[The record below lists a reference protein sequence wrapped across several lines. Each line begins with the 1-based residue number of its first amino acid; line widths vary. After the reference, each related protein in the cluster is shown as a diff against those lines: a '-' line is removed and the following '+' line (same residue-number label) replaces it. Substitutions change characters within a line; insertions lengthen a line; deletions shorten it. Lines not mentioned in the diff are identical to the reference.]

1 MKQKKWISGGL
12 VLLGIVLAIAAS
24 QLPPNWFTPDHL
36 VNLSSVL
43 TLISF
48 TVSGILA
55 LRLLAIGAQLTF
67 IPYCLMQSP
76 PLWTP
81 ATWNVL
87 FLVVNLVNVILLILE
102 RQPVKFSDDER
113 KLYNLAF
120 KALSP
125 REFLKL
131 LAAGEWRDGAAGD
144 ILVFPCQPCQEIS
157 ILCHGE
163 AVACLD
169 GEDLATI
176 PDGKLLGISSLLL
189 GEPLP
194 VEVKLSQPSRYIT
207 WPIEQLGRFYDQ
219 QPAIREKLQSITSRE
234 LAQEVKGLA
243 ELAQIQMQE
252 GGSQATQSV
261 RERFSQLRQKSGSS
275 DPS

>member
-1 MKQKKWISGGL
+1 MKQKIFISGGL
-12 VLLGIVLAIAAS
+12 VLLGIVLALAAS
-24 QLPPNWFTPDHL
+24 QLPPNWFTPDVL
-36 VNLSSVL
+36 VNLSSFL

-48 TVSGILA
+48 TVRGILK

-81 ATWNVL
+81 ATWNLL

-102 RQPVKFSDDER
+102 KQPVKFSDDEQ

-144 ILVFPCQPCQEIS
+144 TLFVPDRPCQELA
-157 ILCHGE
+157 ILCRGE
-163 AVACLD
+163 ALACLD
-169 GEDLATI
+169 GKDLAKI
-176 PDGKLLGISSLLL
+176 PDGKLLGLPSILL
-189 GEPLP
+189 GDPSP
-194 VEVKLSQPSRYIT
+194 VEIKLSQPSRYIT
-207 WPIEQLGRFYDQ
+207 WPIEQLRRFYEQ
-219 QPAIREKLQSITSRE
+219 QPAMREKLQSITSRE
-234 LAQEVKGLA
+234 LAEEVKGLA
-243 ELAQIQMQE
+243 ELARIH
-252 GGSQATQSV
+252 QS
-261 RERFSQLRQKSGSS
+261 ELESIKQQTTKLSHPHGK
-275 DPS
+275 

>member
-12 VLLGIVLAIAAS
+12 VLLGIALAIAAS
-24 QLPPNWFTPDHL
+24 QLPPNWLTPDAL

-48 TVSGILA
+48 TVRGILA

-67 IPYCLMQSP
+67 IPYCLLQSP

-81 ATWNVL
+81 AIWNVL
-87 FLVVNLVNVILLILE
+87 FLMVNLVNVILLILE
-102 RQPVKFSDDER
+102 KKPVKFSDDER

-120 KALSP
+120 RSLSP

-131 LAAGEWRDGAAGD
+131 LAAGEWRDGIAGD
-144 ILVFPCQPCQEIS
+144 TLIVPDRPCQEIS

-163 AVACLD
+163 AIAYLD
-169 GEDLATI
+169 GEELAKI
-176 PDGKLLGISSLLL
+176 PDGKLLGLSTLLL
-189 GEPLP
+189 GEPISF
-194 VEVKLSQPSRYIT
+194 EIKLSQPSRYIA
-207 WPIEQLGRFYDQ
+207 WPVEQLARFYEQ
-219 QPAIREKLQSITSRE
+219 HPAIREKLQSITIRE

-243 ELAQIQMQE
+243 DIAQIE
-252 GGSQATQSV
+252 LTGSSQAIQSV
-261 RERFSQLRQKSGSS
+261 RERIKQSSQTSEPS

>member
-24 QLPPNWFTPDHL
+24 QLPPNWFTPEYL
-36 VNLSSVL
+36 INLSSVL

-48 TVSGILA
+48 TVRGILA

-67 IPYCLMQSP
+67 IPYCLLQSP

-87 FLVVNLVNVILLILE
+87 FLAVNIVNVILLILE

-113 KLYNLAF
+113 KVYNLAF
-120 KALSP
+120 RALSP

-144 ILVFPCQPCQEIS
+144 TLVFPCQPCQEIS

-163 AVACLD
+163 AVVCLD
-169 GEDLATI
+169 GKELSKI
-176 PDGKLLGISSLLL
+176 RDGKLLGIASLLL
-189 GEPLP
+189 GEPIP
-194 VEVKLSQPSRYIT
+194 FEIKLSQPSRYIS
-207 WPIEQLGRFYDQ
+207 WPVEQLRHFYEQ
-219 QPAIREKLQSITSRE
+219 QPTIRKKLHSISSQE

-243 ELAQIQMQE
+243 EFAQQLT
-252 GGSQATQSV
+252 GSPQAIQSV
-261 RERFSQLRQKSGSS
+261 RERTEQLSQKSESS